1 MEVVKDA
8 AETIGG
14 NSQEQVPG
22 GKQDGDFEQLLREK
36 REMETEYGRQMSRAK
51 EFILSL
57 EGELKRE
64 KQMRLKHEEEN
75 RKLREKLDCLRTEA
89 EGVRTAAA
97 LQQAASQEETAT
109 VRRQFE
115 EEIASLRHIMEVA
128 ASDSKRDAMAQLQS
142 ERNSWTQN
150 KQQLESEIA
159 NLRGQI
165 NFVQAGNQPQYLAS
179 GMQRPLPVP
188 TAWPQGPI
196 EQRTAPMPQVPP
208 QRTQKTN
215 AATLEES
222 MRWVSLLWCKK

>member
-115 EEIASLRHIMEVA
+115 EEIASLRHIMEGESKIVFALVYTPLFCLTILSFSCCFRQQKRCHGA
-128 ASDSKRDAMAQLQS
+128 AS
-142 ERNSWTQN
+142 
-150 KQQLESEIA
+150 
-159 NLRGQI
+159 
-165 NFVQAGNQPQYLAS
+165 V
-179 GMQRPLPVP
+179 
-188 TAWPQGPI
+188 
-196 EQRTAPMPQVPP
+196 
-208 QRTQKTN
+208 
-215 AATLEES
+215 
-222 MRWVSLLWCKK
+222 